1 MHWPA
6 LILIALLLV
15 FLWVKRSGQIQVKK
29 AAAYLKNGAMLVDVR
44 TSGEFASGH
53 LPNAVN
59 VPLSGIES
67 TLPRLVPDKH
77 RVLLLHCQSGMRS
90 GVAQKNISRMGYTQ
104 VFNLGSY
111 ARAETIVKASLV

>member
-1 MHWPA
+1 MYWPA
-6 LILIALLLV
+6 LILIALV
-15 FLWVKRSGQIQVKK
+15 FAFLWVKRAGLIPVKQ

-53 LPNAVN
+53 LPNAVS

-67 TLPRLVPDKH
+67 ALPRLVPDKH

-111 ARAETIVKASLV
+111 ARAETIVKASLA